1 MSRVTELEEYCKE
14 MLLDFKVEDGFLEI
28 DNKFLQII
36 DDNEKLFTDDLLSM
50 NKKLDEEADGFVYQ
64 FGGRFY
70 IQLANKEVC
79 LDELCYIGKAKQKL
93 PTKSFLGIHSGYEL
107 MNGVGLYKDWIKKA
121 KFLGIESLAI
131 CERATL
137 SGALVF
143 QSECSS
149 KGIKSIIG
157 MTISII
163 NEKLSSYD
171 VKLYTKNFEGWLNLL
186 KINSILNVKK
196 ELAISIDF
204 LRENCSGLFIIAD
217 PKSMDFKDSADFIN
231 YFQLDTVN
239 FLNQEKDQ
247 WYIDNLE
254 KFILS
259 DIEPISICDAYYLEL
274 RDVEARE
281 ALWNISK
288 VYDDRTDNQFFK
300 NRDRY
305 AKELI
310 NMFDSKNNSWLSLFK
325 KATKN
330 EEFLVENC
338 NFSYDT
344 NTRHLPK
351 YIMTEEEA
359 EKYSSNMDLFIGLIK
374 KGLIDRNIKNP
385 QKYLS
390 RLKVEIDVLKMGDVI
405 DYFLSLHDI
414 LAYAK
419 REDILTGIGRGSA
432 GGSLVA
438 FLLNIIQVNPLDFDL
453 LFERFLNAGRMGLW
467 EDRPAFA
474 LELEDSSVIEFAEG
488 ALIRIERD
496 GREKVVLIH
505 EVEENDLI
513 VKY

>member
-14 MLLDFKVEDGFLEI
+14 MLLDFKIEDGFLEI
-28 DNKFLQII
+28 DSKFFQII

-50 NKKLDEEADGFVYQ
+50 NKELSEEADGFVYQ

-70 IQLANKEVC
+70 TQLANKEIS
-79 LDELCYIGKAKQKL
+79 LDELCYVGKAKQKL
-93 PTKSFLGIHSGYEL
+93 LTKSFLGIHSGYEL
-107 MNGVGLYKDWIKKA
+107 MNGVGLYKEWIKKA
-121 KFLGIESLAI
+121 KFLGIETLAI
-131 CERATL
+131 CEKGTL

-143 QSECSS
+143 QSECSN

-157 MTISII
+157 MTISVI

-196 ELAISIDF
+196 ELSISIDF

-217 PKSMDFKDSADFIN
+217 PKSMEFKDSPDFIH

-247 WYIDNLE
+247 WYIDNLQ

-259 DIEPISICDAYYLEL
+259 DIQPISICDAYYLEL

-288 VYDDRTDNQFFK
+288 VYDDRTNNQFFK

-310 NMFDSKNNSWLSLFK
+310 SMFEPKNNSWLTLFK

-351 YIMTEEEA
+351 YIMTKEES

-374 KGLIDRNIKNP
+374 KGLVDRKIKNP

-390 RLKVEIDVLKMGDVI
+390 RLKIEIDVLKMGDVI

-419 REDILTGIGRGSA
+419 KENILTGIGRGSA

-453 LFERFLNAGRMGLW
+453 LFERFLNVGRMGDW
-467 EDRPAFA
+467 VDAPNYRV
-474 LELEDSSVIEFAEG
+474 ELEDSSTIELIEG
-488 ALIRIERD
+488 SLIRVIKDRTEMPIFIE
-496 GREKVVLIH
+496 
-505 EVEENDLI
+505 DLKEGDEI
-513 VKY
+513 LKY